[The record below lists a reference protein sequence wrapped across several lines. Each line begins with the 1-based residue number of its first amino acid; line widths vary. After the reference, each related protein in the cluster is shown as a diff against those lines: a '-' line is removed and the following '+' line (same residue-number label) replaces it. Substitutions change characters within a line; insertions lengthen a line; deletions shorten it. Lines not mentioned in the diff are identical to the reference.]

1 MLPPFRVSCT
11 RLEANT
17 TMATQQPTPQAMQ
30 QTMAEAMD
38 ASIAITAKLFG
49 LPEETV
55 RKIVQVGMPM
65 MAKMAVEDPTTLKQL
80 YALSLAMMAQ
90 SLPAFYGNL
99 GAPDQAQQTLRND
112 FSRIYGAQAPALT
125 RDVASRAGA
134 SDDQV
139 GNVLAGT
146 MPAMAFALGQQKP
159 RQTQANFS
167 STLAGFIE
175 QASGEYP
182 TVIGR
187 APQEGKVLVWAYF
200 DSLDGAATALA
211 GLQDSPQARLI
222 DVENTAVIEKDAAG
236 KVQLSESA
244 DRGGWQGLKRGVG
257 LGGLLGAVIP
267 ALAIVPAAAAAAGT
281 GGFIARLRDTGFDD
295 DELRQAAEEMAPN
308 SSALVS
314 LVDPENANGVQ
325 NRISKSAKR
334 IRNISLTKTGVNLLQ
349 RIRG

>member
-1 MLPPFRVSCT
+1 
-11 RLEANT
+11 
-17 TMATQQPTPQAMQ
+17 MATPQPTPQATQ
-30 QTMAEAMD
+30 QMMAEAMD
-38 ASIAITAKLFG
+38 ASIAMTAKLFG

-65 MAKMAVEDPTTLKQL
+65 MAQMAVEDPNTLKQL
-80 YALSLAMMAQ
+80 YALSMAMMAQ
-90 SLPAFYGNL
+90 SLQGFYGNL
-99 GAPDQAQQTLRND
+99 GAPAQAQQTLRSD
-112 FSRIYGAQAPALT
+112 FSRIYGPQAPALT

-146 MPAMAFALGQQKP
+146 MPAMTFGLAQPNP
-159 RQTQANFS
+159 RQSEREFTSGLARLIAQES
-167 STLAGFIE
+167 GVMPTSTGVT
-175 QASGEYP
+175 P
-182 TVIGR
+182 D
-187 APQEGKVLVWAYF
+187 EGKVLLWAYF
-200 DSLDGAATALA
+200 DSLDGAATALV
-211 GLQDSPQARLI
+211 GLQASPQARLI
-222 DVENTAVIEKDAAG
+222 HVENTAVIEKDAAG

-267 ALAIVPAAAAAAGT
+267 ALAILPAAAVAG
-281 GGFIARLRDTGFDD
+281 GLGAFIARLRDTGFND

-314 LVDPENANGVQ
+314 LVDPETANGIKHG
-325 NRISKSAKR
+325 ISTRAKQV
-334 IRNISLTKTGVNLLQ
+334 RNISLTKKGVDLLQ